1 MKKKEKRK
9 VKVLD
14 YVLIVVSLLVLVLGI
29 FLAVRFWPAEKVP
42 VNVPEQTSAEDD
54 PVYKAGEEYLAKVA
68 QQPDVKSLGGG
79 IYYKVISE
87 GTGPKPTQ
95 ENTVRVHYEG
105 RLVDGTVFDSSY
117 ERKEEAT
124 FPVSGVT
131 RQPGKFLVIY
141 MPVGSAWE
149 IYIPQYYAYGAQGS
163 GKNIP
168 PYSALIFKVELL
180 GIVK

>member
-14 YVLIVVSLLVLVLGI
+14 YVLIAVSMVVLVLGI
-29 FLAVRFWPAEKVP
+29 FLAVCFWPAEKVP

-54 PVYKAGEEYLAKVA
+54 PVYKAGEEYLVKVA

-124 FPVSGVT
+124 FPVSGVIT
-131 RQPGKFLVIY
+131 GWQIALKA

>member
-42 VNVPEQTSAEDD
+42 VNVPETPPSADA
-54 PVYKAGEEYLAKVA
+54 PAL
-68 QQPDVKSLGGG
+68 L
-79 IYYKVISE
+79 VISE

-124 FPVSGVT
+124 FPVSGVIT
-131 RQPGKFLVIY
+131 GWQIALKA